1 MTAVDNKPLD
11 EHPGLRE
18 RKKAA
23 TRRAIRLSALEL
35 FAAKGFSKVTVEDIA
50 EAAEVSPRTFFNY
63 FPSKEATIF
72 GNEPEATEVLLRRL
86 AAEPPSLG
94 PREALRSVLVD
105 WVRSMAEDTEGLGCD
120 LPRVMELMREAA
132 ADPAFSAAR
141 AAEMAAMERALA
153 QGLAERLGTDKDR
166 DPYPALLAS
175 SAVGAL
181 KVASFFWANLGGKV
195 PVEALVGAGL
205 QAIVEGLPEQCT
217 LRQIVAEGFEKGEIN
232 R

>member
-1 MTAVDNKPLD
+1 MGHDELD

-23 TRRAIRLSALEL
+23 TRRAIRLHALEL

-50 EAAEVSPRTFFNY
+50 DAADVSPRTFFNY

-72 GNEPEATEVLLRRL
+72 GKEPEAAEALRRRL
-86 AAEPPSLG
+86 AAEPSSLG
-94 PREALRSVLVD
+94 PLEALSSVLVD
-105 WVRSMAEDTEGLGCD
+105 WVRSMADDTEELGCQ
-120 LPRVMELMREAA
+120 LSEVMGLMKEAA
-132 ADPAFSAAR
+132 ADPAFRAAR

-153 QGLAERLGTDKDR
+153 EGLAERLGTDKDR

-181 KVASFFWANLGGKV
+181 KVASFFWASLGGQV
-195 PVEALVGAGL
+195 PVEDLVSAAL
-205 QAIVEGLPEQCT
+205 QAVSDGLPEQCR
-217 LRQIVAEGFEKGEIN
+217 LRSMVSEGFQKGEIA

>member
-1 MTAVDNKPLD
+1 MTALDHDTLD

-23 TRRAIRLSALEL
+23 TRRAIRLHALEL

-72 GNEPEATEVLLRRL
+72 GKGPEATEVLRRRL
-86 AAEPPSLG
+86 VAEPPSLG
-94 PREALRSVLVD
+94 PIEALRAVLVD
-105 WVRSMAEDTEGLGCD
+105 WVRSMADDIEELGCD
-120 LPRVMELMREAA
+120 PGEVMELMKEAA
-132 ADPAFSAAR
+132 ADPAFRAAR

-153 QGLAERLGTDKDR
+153 EGLAERLGTDKDR

-175 SAVGAL
+175 SAVGVL

-195 PVEALVGAGL
+195 PVEDLVGAGL
-205 QAIVEGLPEQCT
+205 QAMSDGLPEQCR
-217 LRQIVAEGFEKGEIN
+217 LRRIVSEGFEKGEIN
-232 R
+232 Q